1 MNIIKLIKHSHKRQK
16 EAIVIKKNAFLKN
29 ILLIIAMSF
38 VIAGCSILNSIF
50 NTLSDLQNI
59 QFKLGAVNNFT
70 LNNVNISNKKS
81 ITDVSVADVF
91 LLTQAVKNR
100 SMPTNFT
107 LNVLAQNP
115 NTKNVNS
122 NSTLDAVISN
132 FDWILFIDDKE
143 TINGRVNTPVTIP
156 SGGRTETIGVG
167 VGLDLMK
174 FFGNKGYDDIINL
187 AMAIGGVNGSSS
199 RLKLN
204 IKPSVSIAN
213 IPLSYPK
220 YITVVDKEFR
230 GK

>member
-1 MNIIKLIKHSHKRQK
+1 MNKNNIISKR
-16 EAIVIKKNAFLKN
+16 N
-29 ILLIIAMSF
+29 ILLVVAMTF
-38 VIAGCSILNSIF
+38 MIAGCSIVNSIF
-50 NTLSDLQNI
+50 NTLSDLQKI
-59 QFKLGAVNNFT
+59 QFKLGTVNNFT

-81 ITDVSVADVF
+81 ISDVSVTDVL
-91 LLTQAVKNR
+91 LLTQAVKNK

-115 NTKNVNS
+115 NTKNADTKQ
-122 NSTLDAVISN
+122 STLDAVISN

-156 SGGRTETIGVG
+156 SGGKTETIAVG
-167 VGLDLMK
+167 MGLDLMK

-187 AMAIGGVNGSSS
+187 AMAVGGVNGSSS
-199 RLKLN
+199 RLKLS

-213 IPLSYPK
+213 IPISYPN

>member
-1 MNIIKLIKHSHKRQK
+1 MKLLKQLKITKDYSIFKNIILI
-16 EAIVIKKNAFLKN
+16 ATFT
-29 ILLIIAMSF
+29 II
-38 VIAGCSILNSIF
+38 IAGCSVLNSVF

-59 QFKLGAVNNFT
+59 QFKLGSVNNFT

-81 ITDVSVADVF
+81 ISDVSVTDVL
-91 LLTQAVKNR
+91 LLTQAVKNK

-115 NTKNVNS
+115 NTKNANTKS
-122 NSTLDAVISN
+122 STLDAVISN

-156 SGGRTETIGVG
+156 SGGKTETIGVG

-187 AMAIGGVNGSSS
+187 AMAVGGINGSSS

-213 IPLSYPK
+213 IPISYPK

-230 GK
+230 DK